1 MDSYAKIFAPALKDF
16 AGSLLDRV
24 AKDYNLDGGELRGRY
39 LFNHDWVPTPQT
51 QVPPPEPKAKEPRQI
66 KEKPKEQ
73 MCTGLTSKG
82 EPCKFVAKCDGLCGI
97 HLRKTNAP
105 PKEGSEPPSKKK
117 GGRKPKEVTPKPSVP
132 VHTHPL
138 TEDPEDTCMVC
149 ETQGN
154 VVNPTLSKAEFEA
167 VAAEGKSLQ
176 ERLAAILANANNDE
190 EDEEADEDEEAE
202 GVEEPEEMNEIMSK
216 LAGIMSKQDD
226 EEYTEED
233 MEQITGTPPSRDR
246 FETLKKKV
254 EGGYDFNALIEE
266 DDDDDE

>member
-1 MDSYAKIFAPALKDF
+1 
-16 AGSLLDRV
+16 
-24 AKDYNLDGGELRGRY
+24 
-39 LFNHDWVPTPQT
+39 
-51 QVPPPEPKAKEPRQI
+51 
-66 KEKPKEQ
+66 
-73 MCTGLTSKG
+73 
-82 EPCKFVAKCDGLCGI
+82 
-97 HLRKTNAP
+97 
-105 PKEGSEPPSKKK
+105 
-117 GGRKPKEVTPKPSVP
+117 
-132 VHTHPL
+132 
-138 TEDPEDTCMVC
+138 MVC

-190 EDEEADEDEEAE
+190 EDEETDEDEEAE
-202 GVEEPEEMNEIMSK
+202 GVEETEEMNEIRSK

-233 MEQITGTPPSRDR
+233 MEQITETPPSRDR

-266 DDDDDE
+266 DDDDE